1 MSNLIR
7 QTSHPLD
14 DLFRGFF
21 VKPMELPASVQAHLP
36 QQIRMDVKEQPEA
49 YEVHAELPGAR
60 KEDIHVEVDGN
71 QVSIRCEV
79 REQSEAR
86 EGERVLRSERYFG
99 QVARSF
105 QVASD
110 IDDAAVK
117 ASFKDGVL
125 SLYLPKRKAAPASR
139 RVVID

>member
-7 QTSHPLD
+7 PGSHPLE

-21 VKPMELPASVQAHLP
+21 VKPMDLPASLQAHLP
-36 QQIRMDVKEQPEA
+36 PQIRMDVKEQAEA

-79 REQSEAR
+79 REQNEAR
-86 EGERVLRSERYFG
+86 EGERLLRSERYFG

-110 IDDAAVK
+110 IDDAAVR

-139 RVVID
+139 RVTIE